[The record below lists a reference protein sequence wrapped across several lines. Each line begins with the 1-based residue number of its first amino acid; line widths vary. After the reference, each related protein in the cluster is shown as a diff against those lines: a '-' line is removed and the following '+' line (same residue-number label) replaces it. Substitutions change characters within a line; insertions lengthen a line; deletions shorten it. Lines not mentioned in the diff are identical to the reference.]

1 MGINNVQG
9 TGSTTGVGQVGG
21 GEGTG
26 GANRS
31 ASNQVAAQ
39 AINEIIQKYDVDK
52 SGKLEAKELETAL
65 KDLMKAEKGG
75 QGDSSCSGGGKGGG
89 KAGGG
94 GEGEGENPMDINKD
108 GKVDMQ
114 DLIAL
119 LMGQGAQ
126 GAGADAQSGQQQP
139 QTH

>member
-9 TGSTTGVGQVGG
+9 TGGTQGVGQVGG

-39 AINEIIQKYDVDK
+39 AINEIIQKYDADK
-52 SGKLEAKELETAL
+52 SGKLEGKELETAL
-65 KDLMKAEKGG
+65 KDLMKTEKGG
-75 QGDSSCSGGGKGGG
+75 QGDSSCSGGGK
-89 KAGGG
+89 GGG

-119 LMGQGAQ
+119 LTGQGAQ
-126 GAGADAQSGQQQP
+126 GAGADGQSGQQQ
-139 QTH
+139 QQQHQAA